1 MLDDIDQNAR
11 AIEDIVSLCEHRSSV
26 PESEC
31 QFRILPLSLPRSPP
45 TAFAIPEETEKL
57 NLIYTYDNLVSGWL
71 SYLPH
76 DIPGRTRIT
85 KEKVIRRLAADI
97 ALSRINISRK
107 LPDGETD
114 PNELSRHQDDAESS
128 NPETSYDFHRTGTPR
143 FSSLPA
149 SEIGGNDTSSRSD
162 LVTGNSRISNSQPL
176 DRVSVYSNL
185 SSLTTLRSRPS
196 MSRSAEAVLSHWVQ
210 GTDPAAYDWQKV
222 VHSVEGEESQGTSR
236 ATTPKRKSRK
246 KTSQGIGMSSP
257 APPSTP
263 TVPTTHVWGSQPTS
277 GGPSRVT
284 LQSSQVTALDEDLPM
299 TQLERGVFGGREA
312 HKRSVTKTRKKKRA
326 AGF

>member
-1 MLDDIDQNAR
+1 M
-11 AIEDIVSLCEHRSSV
+11 SST
-26 PESEC
+26 E
-31 QFRILPLSLPRSPP
+31 LA
-45 TAFAIPEETEKL
+45 TPEEAGKL
-57 NLIYTYDNLVSGWL
+57 NLIYTYDGLVSGWL
-71 SYLPH
+71 SHLPH

-114 PNELSRHQDDAESS
+114 PNELFRHHPDAESS
-128 NPETSYDFHRTGTPR
+128 NPETRFDFHKTETPR
-143 FSSLPA
+143 LSSLPA
-149 SEIGGNDTSSRSD
+149 SEIGGNDTTSRSD
-162 LVTGNSRISNSQPL
+162 LATGNSGLSNSQPL
-176 DRVSVYSNL
+176 DRVPVYSSL
-185 SSLTTLRSRPS
+185 SSLTTLRSQPS
-196 MSRSAEAVLSHWVQ
+196 MSRSAEAVLSHWVP
-210 GTDPAAYDWQKV
+210 GTDPAAYDWQKT

-246 KTSQGIGMSSP
+246 KTPQGIGMSSP

-263 TVPTTHVWGSQPTS
+263 AAPAIHGWGSQPTS

-312 HKRSVTKTRKKKRA
+312 NKRSATKTRKKKRA

>member
-1 MLDDIDQNAR
+1 M
-11 AIEDIVSLCEHRSSV
+11 
-26 PESEC
+26 
-31 QFRILPLSLPRSPP
+31 SLPRSLP
-45 TAFAIPEETEKL
+45 TEFAIPGKAGKL

-71 SYLPH
+71 SHLPH

-85 KEKVIRRLAADI
+85 KEKFIRRLAVDI
-97 ALSRINISRK
+97 VLSQINISRK

-114 PNELSRHQDDAESS
+114 PNELFRHQDDAESS

-143 FSSLPA
+143 LSSLPA
-149 SEIGGNDTSSRSD
+149 SEIGGNDTTSRSG
-162 LVTGNSRISNSQPL
+162 LVTGNSGLSDSQPL
-176 DRVSVYSNL
+176 DRVPVYSSL
-185 SSLTTLRSRPS
+185 SSLTTLKSQPS
-196 MSRSAEAVLSHWVQ
+196 ISRSAEAVLSHWVP
-210 GTDPAAYDWQKV
+210 GTDPVAYDWQKT

-246 KTSQGIGMSSP
+246 KTPQGIGMSSP
-257 APPSTP
+257 ALPSTP
-263 TVPTTHVWGSQPTS
+263 AAPITHAWGSQPTS

-312 HKRSVTKTRKKKRA
+312 NKRSATKTRKKKRA